1 MPDLYAEIQVNS
13 LAAPLD
19 AFTLSMDQSRGHTGA
34 PNSVVRFRPI
44 KVTITGLAAILA
56 FFTEWAVDSYLR
68 RSGRIVV
75 YEGDRVKWV
84 LSFYDARCTFYY
96 TRFQPGETEQA
107 AYQLTLEIAACA
119 WEMDGLQIEIYSRIP
134 WVKDFKTRWAALT
147 PPAEI
152 LPSPS
157 LRNLPAEVRP
167 TPPQDPAPT
176 ASLQAQPS
184 KRSAPQSSNSK
195 PIKPY
200 KNKKQYLGGD
210 EPSKQE
216 SNRLQYLGR
225 TPGKGSPTGQKVIK
239 RMEAEGKIRKSEESA
254 TKEVLGPDG
263 EWYDIHKTDMG
274 HIEDAVNWWNTEGRK
289 HPPKGKVVRTWMLDS
304 NNYELEP
311 SSINRSRGA
320 KLKQTYLPPLE

>member
-96 TRFQPGETEQA
+96 TRFRPGEMEQA

-119 WEMDGLQIEIYSRIP
+119 WEMDGLHLEIYSRIP
-134 WVKDFKTRWAALT
+134 WVKDLKTRWAALT

-152 LPSPS
+152 LPPPS
-157 LRNLPAEVRP
+157 LRNLPVEVRP
-167 TPPQDPAPT
+167 TSPQDLQPT
-176 ASLQAQPS
+176 TSLQAQPS
-184 KRSAPQSSNSK
+184 KKRKQKPKSPYSGRRPIAPTLPVLSDGGTVNEYGKWYYERPFSYRSGVRDKAFEGAKEQD
-195 PIKPY
+195 
-200 KNKKQYLGGD
+200 GGVYD
-210 EPSKQE
+210 P
-216 SNRLQYLGR
+216 LTR
-225 TPGKGSPTGQKVIK
+225 TPIASTDK
-239 RMEAEGKIRKSEESA
+239 
-254 TKEVLGPDG
+254 
-263 EWYDIHKTDMG
+263 WDMG
-274 HIEDAVNWWNTEGRK
+274 HKPGYEFRKHQLSAAQRTIGRK
-289 HPPKGKVVRTWMLDS
+289 QFVDEHNVPGHYRP
-304 NNYELEP
+304 ELP
-311 SSINRSRGA
+311 SSNRSHQEEDMTDLFLGGI
-320 KLKQTYLPPLE
+320 